1 WLPPR
6 RGQVKIM
13 IVRKLCKSIASIGSL
28 WKKRRDYTTTT
39 MELPSPY
46 SSRKEEST
54 VPPKRGQIKMK
65 IVRDL
70 VRSAASIAPPL
81 RRGRIKTM
89 IARDLVGSGKQNN
102 NDGDIKRGG

>member
-1 WLPPR
+1 MASSEKR
-6 RGQVKIM
+6 TGQ
-13 IVRKLCKSIASIGSL
+13 
-28 WKKRRDYTTTT
+28 DYDSSQTLQIDSFDRFTVEEEARLYYTT
-39 MELPSPY
+39 MELPSSY

-54 VPPKRGQIKMK
+54 VPPKRGQIKIK

-70 VRSAASIAPPL
+70 VRSATSIALHP

-89 IARDLVGSGKQNN
+89 IARDLVGSGKQNY